1 MRHPSQSLVCRI
13 AFISK
18 VPFPELEAGL
28 APEPGFWWYKPP
40 MGKVRVLDPVV
51 AERIAAGEVIER
63 PASVVKELVENSID
77 AGATEVQVRLEAG
90 GRSLIEVQDNGQGMD
105 PEDLKLAIRR
115 HATSKLQQFEDLET
129 LSTLGFRGEALPSVA
144 AVTELTIT
152 SRAKGSKTAYELI
165 APPESSGR
173 APETRPATHGHFLGA
188 EHGTLLQARGL
199 FAQMPARLK
208 FLKSQSAEV
217 AQVREWIERL
227 ALSHPEIGFTLI
239 SDERTLLRLKPQTV
253 EERIRAVLGEGED
266 YPLIETTL
274 IGEASGKAYWLQG
287 LSQPS
292 TRKLIQIVNGRAI
305 RDRFLQQAIL
315 NPFRQALLPGQ
326 FPALALFLELDP
338 SRVDVNVHPTK
349 TEVRFLESSRV
360 YRAVTQ
366 AMEHLVA
373 KNGAPAYA
381 AGQASPFALEVP
393 RIETPTL
400 PEGMGSEWKF
410 RPGPELFTRPQWAAS
425 ENSSTSLE
433 QAGSSGL
440 PILEETPAPQIPT
453 HPFSPHL
460 YIGVFFQTY
469 LAYDLGQELALIDQH
484 AAHERVRYEKL
495 KKRVL
500 DRAQGE
506 LSIQTLLIPESAP
519 FPAEKRSDLESRLN
533 WLAQLGFDAEIF
545 GESAVLFRSVPSE
558 WGIGNLRVRL
568 KALIDR
574 VLEAEEAPALLDE
587 RLFEK
592 LASEACH
599 SAIRAGDR
607 LEKIQAL
614 ELVEQLFACQHPW
627 NCPHGRPT
635 VVRIPRARFEEWFQR
650 RVPH

>member
-1 MRHPSQSLVCRI
+1 MKNYRTG
-13 AFISK
+13 IS
-18 VPFPELEAGL
+18 V
-28 APEPGFWWYKPP
+28 
-40 MGKVRVLDPVV
+40 GKVKVLDPVV

-63 PASVVKELVENSID
+63 PSSVVKELVENSID

-90 GRSLIEVQDNGQGMD
+90 GRSLIEVQDNGLGMA
-105 PEDLKLAIRR
+105 PEDLSLAIRR

-129 LSTLGFRGEALPSVA
+129 LSTLGFRGEALPSIA
-144 AVTELTIT
+144 AVTDLTIT
-152 SRAKGSKTAYELI
+152 SRAKGGKTAYELL
-165 APPESSGR
+165 APPESSGKT
-173 APETRPATHGHFLGA
+173 AQTRPATHGHFLGT

-217 AQVREWIERL
+217 AQVREWLERL

-239 SDERTLLRLKPQTV
+239 SDDRTLLRLKPQSV
-253 EERIRAVLGEGED
+253 EERIRAILGDGED
-266 YPLIETTL
+266 YPLLETSL
-274 IGEASGKAYWLQG
+274 IGEASGRAYWLQG
-287 LSQPS
+287 MSQPS

-381 AGQASPFALEVP
+381 AGPSMGTPVREVP
-393 RIETPTL
+393 SL
-400 PEGMGSEWKF
+400 PEGMGAEWKF
-410 RPGPELFTRPQWAAS
+410 RPGPELFARPAWSAGEPSRSDQAEPAALFQ
-425 ENSSTSLE
+425 STQAAQSLE
-433 QAGSSGL
+433 EAGASGL
-440 PILEETPAPQIPT
+440 PLEDSRPVAA

-495 KKRVL
+495 RRRAL
-500 DRAQGE
+500 DRVQGE
-506 LSIQTLLIPESAP
+506 LSVQTLLIPESAP
-519 FPAEKRSDLESRLN
+519 FPPERRGDLEERLA

-545 GESAVLFRSVPSE
+545 GEAAVLFRSVPTE

-568 KALIDR
+568 KALVDR
-574 VLEAEEAPALLDE
+574 VLEAEEAPGMLDE
-587 RLFEK
+587 RLFER

-614 ELVEQLFACQHPW
+614 ELVEQLFQCEHPW

-635 VVRIPRARFEEWFQR
+635 VVRIPRVRFEEWFQR